1 MPLTIAYRPVLL
13 PDTDPASDVAAP
25 FRATLPRRAQSLH
38 ARLARPQRFRA
49 AGLAV
54 AALAVAGFGP
64 LGWDGALIEPATARA
79 PASGLQ
85 PFETPGENFP
95 GSAFYYL
102 APDSGVIDAAA
113 RATASTAPAA
123 ARPLDWALGDA
134 IARPTFLAGTAQDR
148 LRALQCLTT
157 AIYYEAA
164 TEPDAG
170 QRAVAQVV
178 LNRVAHP
185 AWPNSVCGVVY
196 QGSERPGCQFSFACD
211 GSLARSPARMW
222 WLRARDVAEAALA
235 GQVYAPA
242 GLATHY
248 HTSAVNPGWA
258 SRLGF
263 IGTIGAHRF
272 YRNLGIGGLASAFSD
287 RYFGG
292 EPVPAPRPR
301 ALTPLTPESDPL
313 VLAEAYAGARADAIR
328 HSGRSG
334 AGLSGAGLSGAGLSG
349 AGHPGGTKAAPVP
362 VMAAPTS
369 TASDSLPDASGIRPE
384 YRNSGRWIAQPKG

>member
-1 MPLTIAYRPVLL
+1 MPLTIAYRPVIL
-13 PDTDPASDVAAP
+13 PESRPISDMAAP
-25 FRATLPRRAQSLH
+25 FRTTFPRRALSLRTQLLRPR
-38 ARLARPQRFRA
+38 RLRA
-49 AGLAV
+49 AGLA
-54 AALAVAGFGP
+54 AAAIAIAGFGP
-64 LGWDGALIEPATARA
+64 LGWNGAMIEPATARA
-79 PASGLQ
+79 NTPTLQ
-85 PFETPGENFP
+85 PFETPGANFP

-102 APDSGVIDAAA
+102 APESGVVPPSAAA
-113 RATASTAPAA
+113 PDATAPVS

-134 IARPTFLAGTAQDR
+134 VARPTFLSGTAQDR

-185 AWPNSVCGVVY
+185 AWPNTVCGVVY

-211 GSLARSPARMW
+211 GSMARTPARMW

-258 SRLGF
+258 SRLSF

-272 YRNLGIGGLASAFSD
+272 YRNVGTGGLASAFSD

-292 EPVPAPRPR
+292 EPIPAPRPR
-301 ALTPLTPESDPL
+301 VMVDSGSQFSLGSDPL
-313 VLAEAYAGARADAIR
+313 VVAEAFAAARPDAIR
-328 HSGRSG
+328 N
-334 AGLSGAGLSGAGLSG
+334 
-349 AGHPGGTKAAPVP
+349 PVPPAAPVL
-362 VMAAPTS
+362 AAPSPVAT
-369 TASDSLPDASGIRPE
+369 DSLPEASGIRPE

>member
-1 MPLTIAYRPVLL
+1 MPLTIAYRPVIL
-13 PDTDPASDVAAP
+13 PDSSPSSEAAVP
-25 FRATLPRRAQSLH
+25 FRARLPRRAPSLR
-38 ARLARPQRFRA
+38 ARLARPRRLRA
-49 AGLAV
+49 AGLAT
-54 AALAVAGFGP
+54 LAVALAGFGP
-64 LGWDGALIEPATARA
+64 LGLDGGLIDSATARA
-79 PASGLQ
+79 PAETLQ

-102 APDSGVIDAAA
+102 APDSGVIEASPHA
-113 RATASTAPAA
+113 RSTVSPAPS

-134 IARPTFLAGTAQDR
+134 VARPTWLAGTAQDR

-164 TEPDAG
+164 TEPEAG

-185 AWPNSVCGVVY
+185 AWPNTVCGVVY

-211 GSLARSPARMW
+211 GSMARTPSRMW
-222 WLRARDVAEAALA
+222 WLRARAVAEAALA

-248 HTSAVNPGWA
+248 HTSAVNPAWA
-258 SRLGF
+258 GRLGF

-272 YRNLGIGGLASAFSD
+272 YRNLGTGGLASAFSD
-287 RYFGG
+287 RYLGG
-292 EPVPAPRPR
+292 EPIPAPHPR
-301 ALTPLTPESDPL
+301 VAIDTGLAAVTPASDPL
-313 VLAEAYAGARADAIR
+313 AVAAALAGAGGQTPLAPAIAPTPVLA
-328 HSGRSG
+328 
-334 AGLSGAGLSGAGLSG
+334 
-349 AGHPGGTKAAPVP
+349 PPPVK
-362 VMAAPTS
+362 VDT
-369 TASDSLPDASGIRPE
+369 LPDASGIRPE